1 MDMILNEQ
9 GKLVPMVKGPS
20 QIQEENEATL
30 RREVIRLT
38 HVNEDLEKQV
48 AALKET
54 LQVDARLLEGAI
66 DNMEEGQ
73 KLHEELMKEYT
84 QLKNTHA
91 ELVNEIPK
99 LNKRYSKKVKV
110 DGQH

>member
-48 AALKET
+48 AALKEDLLAST
-54 LQVDARLLEGAI
+54 KSVEEAALAFAILREEFDRLKGV
-66 DNMEEGQ
+66 
-73 KLHEELMKEYT
+73 
-84 QLKNTHA
+84 HA

-99 LNKRYSKKVKV
+99 LNKRYSKKVKA